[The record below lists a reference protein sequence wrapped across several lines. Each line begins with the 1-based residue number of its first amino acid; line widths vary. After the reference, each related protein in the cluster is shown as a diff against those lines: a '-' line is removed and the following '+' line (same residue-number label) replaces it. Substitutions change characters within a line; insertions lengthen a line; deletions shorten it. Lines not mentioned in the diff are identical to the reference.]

1 MSVQFRV
8 LPLLPGSTAEVA
20 EKYAAAH
27 GDDMRLS
34 RSVRQRVYGALR
46 LLERKGRVGSRWQWN
61 EAKRRHERYW
71 FDADR
76 SVAVRDPGSTVTDR
90 ARHAA
95 ASSPWRRGFS
105 SPLSKRGDDRE

>member
-1 MSVQFRV
+1 VSVQFRL
-8 LPLLPGSTAEVA
+8 LPLLPDTTANLA

-46 LLERKGRVGSRWQWN
+46 LLERKGRVASRWRWN
-61 EAKRRHERYW
+61 EAKRRHEKYW
-71 FDADR
+71 VDADR
-76 SVAVRDPGSTVTDR
+76 AGAVRDPGSTVTER

-105 SPLSKRGDDRE
+105 SPLSKRGNDRE